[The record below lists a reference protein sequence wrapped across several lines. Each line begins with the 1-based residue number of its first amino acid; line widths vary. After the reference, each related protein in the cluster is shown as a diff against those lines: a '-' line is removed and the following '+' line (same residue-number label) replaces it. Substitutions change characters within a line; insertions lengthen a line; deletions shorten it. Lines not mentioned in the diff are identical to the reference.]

1 MSLKNK
7 ITEEIKTA
15 MKSGDKIRLNLF
27 RVLKGELARV
37 EDSKNELTDEQV
49 IKMFQKFIKNL
60 EMVNDER
67 SKQEIEILNE
77 YMPKQ
82 LAENE
87 IEDIIQSLIVTN
99 NYSSMKDMGKIMSDF
114 TADYSGQADMKLVS
128 TIVRKNLS

>member
-67 SKQEIEILNE
+67 SKQEIAILNE

-82 LAENE
+82 LTESE
-87 IEDIIQSLIVTN
+87 VEDIIQSLIVTN

-114 TADYSGQADMKLVS
+114 TAHHSGQADMKLVS

>member
-1 MSLKNK
+1 MTLKNK

-37 EDSKNELTDEQV
+37 EDSKNELTDDQV

>member
-1 MSLKNK
+1 MTLKNK

>member
-1 MSLKNK
+1 MTLKNK

-27 RVLKGELARV
+27 RVLKGELSRV
-37 EDSKNELTDEQV
+37 EDNKNELTDDQV

-67 SKQEIEILNE
+67 SKKEIEILNE

-82 LAENE
+82 LLDEE
-87 IEDIIQSLIVTN
+87 VEEIIQSLIVTN

-114 TADYSGQADMKLVS
+114 TAEYSGRADMKIVS
-128 TIVRKNLS
+128 TIVRKNLQ

>member
-1 MSLKNK
+1 MTLKNK

-15 MKSGDKIRLNLF
+15 MKSADKIRLNLF

>member
-1 MSLKNK
+1 MTLKNK

-37 EDSKNELTDEQV
+37 EDSKNELTDELV

>member
-15 MKSGDKIRLNLF
+15 MKSGDKVRLNLF

-82 LAENE
+82 LSDGELE
-87 IEDIIQSLIVTN
+87 EIIQSLIVTN
-99 NYSSMKDMGKIMSDF
+99 NYSSMKDMGKFMTDF
-114 TADYSGQADMKLVS
+114 TTEYSGQADMKTVS
-128 TIVRKNLS
+128 TIVRKNLQ

>member
-1 MSLKNK
+1 MTLKNK

-15 MKSGDKIRLNLF
+15 MKSGDKFRLNLF

>member
-82 LAENE
+82 LSDGE
-87 IEDIIQSLIVTN
+87 IEEIIQSLIVTN
-99 NYSSMKDMGKIMSDF
+99 NYSSMKDMGKIMTDF
-114 TADYSGQADMKLVS
+114 TAEYSGQADMKTVS
-128 TIVRKNLS
+128 VIVRKNLQ

>member
-82 LAENE
+82 LADSE
-87 IEDIIQSLIVTN
+87 IEEIIQSLIVTN
-99 NYSSMKDMGKIMSDF
+99 NYSSIKDMGKIMTDF
-114 TADYSGQADMKLVS
+114 TAEYSGQADMKTVS
-128 TIVRKNLS
+128 VIVRKNLQ

>member
-7 ITEEIKTA
+7 ITEEIRTA

-82 LAENE
+82 LADSE
-87 IEDIIQSLIVTN
+87 IEEIIQSLIVTN
-99 NYSSMKDMGKIMSDF
+99 NYSSIKDMGKIMTDF
-114 TADYSGQADMKLVS
+114 TAEYSGQADMKTVS
-128 TIVRKNLS
+128 VIVRKNLQ